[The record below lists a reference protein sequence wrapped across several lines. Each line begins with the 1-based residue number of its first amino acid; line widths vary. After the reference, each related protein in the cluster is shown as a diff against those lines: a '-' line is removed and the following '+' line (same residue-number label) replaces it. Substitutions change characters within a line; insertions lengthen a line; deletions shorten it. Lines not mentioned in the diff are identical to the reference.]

1 MGTRPC
7 RWQTTAC
14 NAMNIAQASGDDARL
29 SSTTQHINAITVQSN
44 NKWECCSILSVR
56 MYMYP
61 SENVN
66 HDSVA
71 LFYHLSSALSANAGC
86 INEGVNLDKCC
97 FSFRR
102 RRLTTCISNSFADA
116 IFTAPQTTAFSEPF
130 PLALEQSVGYF
141 LRRWNDSTSRCGR
154 QCESWR
160 I

>member
-29 SSTTQHINAITVQSN
+29 SSTTQHTNAVTVGKVITN
-44 NKWECCSILSVR
+44 YSVVASCR

-71 LFYHLSSALSANAGC
+71 LFYHLSAALSAKAGSL
-86 INEGVNLDKCC
+86 NEGVNLDKCY

-141 LRRWNDSTSRCGR
+141 LRR
-154 QCESWR
+154 
-160 I
+160 

>member
-1 MGTRPC
+1 
-7 RWQTTAC
+7 
-14 NAMNIAQASGDDARL
+14 
-29 SSTTQHINAITVQSN
+29 
-44 NKWECCSILSVR
+44 
-56 MYMYP
+56 MYP

-71 LFYHLSSALSANAGC
+71 LFYHLSAALSAKAGSL
-86 INEGVNLDKCC
+86 NEGVNLDKCY

-141 LRRWNDSTSRCGR
+141 LRR
-154 QCESWR
+154 
-160 I
+160 